1 MAALAQ
7 QPGVHCKLSGLLTEA
22 GDTPTA
28 EAVAPYATHLIEIF
42 GPDRL
47 MWGSDWPVLNLA
59 GDYASWRTMCEAWVL
74 PAQRA
79 ALFGE
84 TARRF
89 YRL

>member
-1 MAALAQ
+1 MH
-7 QPGVHCKLSGLLTEA
+7 GKLSGLLTEA
-22 GDTPTA
+22 GARPTA
-28 EAVAPYATHLIEIF
+28 EALAPFACHLLTVF

-59 GDYASWRTMCEAWVL
+59 GDYAGWRAMADGFAARL
-74 PAQRA
+74 DPAGRA
-79 ALFGE
+79 VLFGE